1 MSKPVFQDVFKFSGR
16 RNRQSYILA
25 LLTQIGALIV
35 LGIVA
40 VIAAAMLTSVAPL
53 GWLLLLAT
61 LAGFVTVAWTGW
73 ATGSQRIRDFGHS
86 GVWILLVLVPYVGW
100 LVSLAIMF
108 IPGTDG
114 DNRYGADQL
123 KPQLLT

>member
-1 MSKPVFQDVFKFSGR
+1 MSKPVFQDIFKFSGR

-53 GWLLLLAT
+53 GWLLLLVT

>member
-25 LLTQIGALIV
+25 LLAQIGALIV
-35 LGIVA
+35 LSIVA
-40 VIAAAMLTSVAPL
+40 VIAAALLNSVAPL
-53 GWLLLLAT
+53 GWLLMLAT

-73 ATGSQRIRDFGHS
+73 ATGSQRIRDFGYS

-108 IPGTDG
+108 VPSDAG
-114 DNRYGADQL
+114 DNRYGPNQL
-123 KPQLLT
+123 TPTLST

>member
-16 RNRQSYILA
+16 RNRQSYIFVLLA
-25 LLTQIGALIV
+25 Q
-35 LGIVA
+35 
-40 VIAAAMLTSVAPL
+40 IAALVGLGVMAMIATALLTSVAPL
-53 GWLLLLAT
+53 GWLLMLAM

-73 ATGSQRIRDFGHS
+73 ATGSQRIRDFDRS

-108 IPGTDG
+108 VPSTPGE
-114 DNRYGADQL
+114 NRYGASCI
-123 KPQLLT
+123 

>member
-16 RNRQSYILA
+16 RNRQSYIYVLLA
-25 LLTQIGALIV
+25 QIGALIA

-40 VIAAAMLTSVAPL
+40 MMAAALITSVAPL

-61 LAGFVTVAWTGW
+61 LAGFVTVAWSGW
-73 ATGSQRIRDFGHS
+73 ATGSQRIRDFDRS

-108 IPGTDG
+108 IPSTPGE
-114 DNRYGADQL
+114 NSYGASCI
-123 KPQLLT
+123 

>member
-16 RNRQSYILA
+16 RNRQSYILV
-25 LLTQIGALIV
+25 LLAQIGALIG

-40 VIAAAMLTSVAPL
+40 TISVAMLGSVAAL

-61 LAGFVTVAWTGW
+61 LAGFVTVAWSGW
-73 ATGSQRIRDFGHS
+73 ATGSQRIRDFDRS

-108 IPGTDG
+108 IPSTPGE
-114 DNRYGADQL
+114 NRYG
-123 KPQLLT
+123 TSCI